1 MEQITAQL
9 RLYVSVC
16 DVWKRDRLQRA
27 GILQIIKSSFISVSH
42 QQTQCSTFTLVTSAL
57 KPSNSAS
64 LP

>member
-1 MEQITAQL
+1 MGQITAQL
-9 RLYVSVC
+9 RLY